1 MDKTSLLT
9 IKNLSFA
16 YPKDKNEDSINSIHI
31 DSLILKE
38 NDVFAITG
46 PSGCGKST
54 LLECVGLL
62 RQEVEFDEFKLED
75 FDIKKLKPKQHE
87 ALRSSQIGFMP
98 QTGGLIPFLKII
110 DNLKLQIEVAS
121 KSLFKLEGKTLDQE
135 KLLKSIEPDLKKY
148 GVSKYLNAYPH
159 QLSIGQR
166 QRAVFF
172 KSLCH
177 KPKLLL
183 IDEPTSALDPEHGKM
198 LFDTMIKVCQSM
210 GVASLVVTHDLNL
223 VHEFNLRQVTI
234 MHNGNF
240 KQEQS

>member
-16 YPKDKNEDSINSIHI
+16 YPKDNEGTINSIHI
-31 DSLILKE
+31 DSLNLKE

-54 LLECVGLL
+54 LLECIGLL

-75 FDIKKLKPKQHE
+75 LDIKELKPKQHE

-121 KSLFKLEGKTLDQE
+121 KSLFKLEGKTLDQDG
-135 KLLKSIEPDLKKY
+135 LLKSIVYDLKEF
-148 GVSKYLNAYPH
+148 GLGKYLNAYPH

-177 KPKLLL
+177 QPKLLL

-198 LFDTMIKVCQSM
+198 LFDTMIKVCQSKR
-210 GVASLVVTHDLNL
+210 VASLVVTHALNL

>member
-16 YPKDKNEDSINSIHI
+16 YPKDNEGTINSIHI
-31 DSLILKE
+31 DSLNLKE

-54 LLECVGLL
+54 LLECIGLL
-62 RQEVEFDEFKLED
+62 RQEVEFEEFKLED
-75 FDIKKLKPKQHE
+75 LDIKELKPKQHE

-121 KSLFKLEGKTLDQE
+121 KSLFKLEGKTLNQE
-135 KLLKSIEPDLKKY
+135 GLLDSIVEDLKEF
-148 GVSKYLNAYPH
+148 GLGKYLNAYPH

-177 KPKLLL
+177 QPKLLL

-198 LFDTMIKVCQSM
+198 LFDTMIKVCQSKR
-210 GVASLVVTHDLNL
+210 VASLVVTHDLNL

-240 KQEQS
+240 KQEKS

>member
-16 YPKDKNEDSINSIHI
+16 YPKDNDGTINSIHI
-31 DSLILKE
+31 DSLNLKE

-54 LLECVGLL
+54 LLECIGLL

-75 FDIKKLKPKQHE
+75 LDIKELKPKQHE

-121 KSLFKLEGKTLDQE
+121 KSLFKLEGKTL
-135 KLLKSIEPDLKKY
+135 
-148 GVSKYLNAYPH
+148 
-159 QLSIGQR
+159 
-166 QRAVFF
+166 
-172 KSLCH
+172 
-177 KPKLLL
+177 
-183 IDEPTSALDPEHGKM
+183 
-198 LFDTMIKVCQSM
+198 
-210 GVASLVVTHDLNL
+210 
-223 VHEFNLRQVTI
+223 
-234 MHNGNF
+234 
-240 KQEQS
+240 KQE

>member
-1 MDKTSLLT
+1 M
-9 IKNLSFA
+9 
-16 YPKDKNEDSINSIHI
+16 
-31 DSLILKE
+31 
-38 NDVFAITG
+38 
-46 PSGCGKST
+46 
-54 LLECVGLL
+54 
-62 RQEVEFDEFKLED
+62 
-75 FDIKKLKPKQHE
+75 DIKELKPKQHE

-121 KSLFKLEGKTLDQE
+121 KSLFKLEGKTLDQDG
-135 KLLKSIEPDLKKY
+135 LLKSIVYDLKEF
-148 GVSKYLNAYPH
+148 GLGKYLNAYPH

-177 KPKLLL
+177 QPKLLL

-198 LFDTMIKVCQSM
+198 LFDTMIKVCQSKR
-210 GVASLVVTHDLNL
+210 VASLVVTHDLNL

-240 KQEQS
+240 KQEKS

>member
-16 YPKDKNEDSINSIHI
+16 YPKDNEGTINSIHI
-31 DSLILKE
+31 DSLNLKE

-54 LLECVGLL
+54 LLECIGLL
-62 RQEVEFDEFKLED
+62 RQEVEFEEFKLED
-75 FDIKKLKPKQHE
+75 LDIKELKPKQHE

-121 KSLFKLEGKTLDQE
+121 KSLFKLEGKTLDQDG
-135 KLLKSIEPDLKKY
+135 LLKSIVYDLKEF
-148 GVSKYLNAYPH
+148 GLGKYLNAYPH

-177 KPKLLL
+177 QPKLLL

-198 LFDTMIKVCQSM
+198 LFDTMIKVCQSKR
-210 GVASLVVTHDLNL
+210 VVSLVVTHDLNL